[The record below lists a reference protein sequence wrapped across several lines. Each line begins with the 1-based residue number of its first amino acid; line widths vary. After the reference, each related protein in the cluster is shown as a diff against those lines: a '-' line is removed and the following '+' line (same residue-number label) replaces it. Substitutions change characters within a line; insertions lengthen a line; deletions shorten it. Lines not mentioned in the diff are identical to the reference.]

1 MIKKSGENSSSSVTR
16 LFVSQKKTR
25 RRRVIELSL
34 GASCE
39 ALLVFGHEHIGGGDG

>member
-1 MIKKSGENSSSSVTR
+1 MTR
-16 LFVSQKKTR
+16 LLVSQKKTR

-39 ALLVFGHEHIGGGDG
+39 VVPVFGHEHMGESDG